1 MANIRAHEM
10 VTVRASELSGEGPV
24 ATAVAATRQP
34 RAVLRTCFALTAA
47 AVSLMLAAG
56 PALAVASSDRF
67 AVVNQNGTLDRGKG
81 ATFSTLVSPGV
92 LGDYR
97 VTFNKNVSQCMYQ
110 ATIGT
115 AYPSTPAS
123 GEIMVAPDVA
133 NVNAVRVFTRTST
146 GLSTNKPFYL
156 FVGC

>member
-1 MANIRAHEM
+1 M
-10 VTVRASELSGEGPV
+10 VDVRASKLSGEDLV
-24 ATAVAATRQP
+24 LSAVPAARRS
-34 RAVLRTCFALTAA
+34 RAALRTCLALTAA
-47 AVSLMLAAG
+47 AVSLVIAAG
-56 PALAVASSDRF
+56 PALAIASSDRY

-97 VTFNKNVSQCMYQ
+97 VTFNKNVSKCMYQ

-133 NVNAVRVFTRTST
+133 NVNAVRVFTRTSA

>member
-1 MANIRAHEM
+1 MNVHAGKPSDQL
-10 VTVRASELSGEGPV
+10 VLSAVPT
-24 ATAVAATRQP
+24 ARRSRTALRKCLALTAVA
-34 RAVLRTCFALTAA
+34 
-47 AVSLMLAAG
+47 VSLVIAAG
-56 PALAVASSDRF
+56 PALAIASSDRY
-67 AVVNQNGTLDRGKG
+67 AVVNRNGTLDRGKG
-81 ATFSTLVSPGV
+81 ATFSTLVCRGV

-97 VTFNKNVSQCMYQ
+97 VTFNKNVSKCMYQ

-133 NVNAVRVFTRTST
+133 NVNAVRVFTRTSG